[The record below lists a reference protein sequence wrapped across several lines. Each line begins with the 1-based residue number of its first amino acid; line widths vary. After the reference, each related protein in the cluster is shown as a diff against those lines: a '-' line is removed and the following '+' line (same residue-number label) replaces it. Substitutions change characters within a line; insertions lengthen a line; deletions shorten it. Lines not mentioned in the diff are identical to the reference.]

1 MGIVVSALE
10 VVEAV
15 FGIVDIAPVAQG
27 IVGAQGASHGT
38 GGAENVAPGIVGVGD
53 HSRSGGVQDGGDIA
67 LEVGGI
73 VVSGAVVGDGQ
84 RGAAGLIG
92 KGQGVAAHGHLTQL
106 AAIVDIAVRGAAVGP
121 FGPHA
126 VGIVGEGPGLPGK
139 LDLAGLGI
147 DDMAGT
153 VGDFAAV
160 AVSAVAVR
168 YRYLH
173 RIGTIALGLPA
184 NDYFKS
190 VHELLT
196 LKTKLC
202 LIGLIADR
210 NLIRKYFYFAVKYR
224 YIFPLASGFYYIAY
238 F

>member
-1 MGIVVSALE
+1 MPLFSNQI
-10 VVEAV
+10 
-15 FGIVDIAPVAQG
+15 IAPVAQG
-27 IVGAQGASHGT
+27 VVGSQGTCHGT
-38 GGAENVAPGIVGVGD
+38 AGAENVAPGIVGIGD

-67 LEVGGI
+67 LEVGGV

-84 RGAAGLIG
+84 RGAAGIVG
-92 KGQGVAAHGHLTQL
+92 KVQGVTIHRHLAHL

-121 FGPHA
+121 LGPHA
-126 VGIVGEGPGLPGK
+126 IGIIGKGPGLSGK
-139 LDLAGLGI
+139 LDLTGFGI
-147 DDMAGT
+147 DNIAGT
-153 VGDFAAV
+153 VGNFAAV

-190 VHELLT
+190 VYELLT

>member
-1 MGIVVSALE
+1 M
-10 VVEAV
+10 
-15 FGIVDIAPVAQG
+15 
-27 IVGAQGASHGT
+27 GAQGAGHGT
-38 GGAENVAPGIVGVGD
+38 GGAEDVAPGIVGIGD
-53 HSRSGGVQDGGDIA
+53 HSRSRGVQDGRDIA
-67 LEVGGI
+67 LEVGSV
-73 VVSGAVVGDGQ
+73 VVSGAVVGHGQ
-84 RGAAGLIG
+84 RRTAGLIG
-92 KGQGVAAHGHLTQL
+92 KGQDVAAYGHLTQL
-106 AAIVDIAVRGAAVGP
+106 AAVVHVVIGRTAACP
-121 FGPHA
+121 LGPHA
-126 VGIVGEGPGLPGK
+126 IGIVGKGPGLPGK

-153 VGDFAAV
+153 VGDLAAV

>member
-1 MGIVVSALE
+1 
-10 VVEAV
+10 
-15 FGIVDIAPVAQG
+15 
-27 IVGAQGASHGT
+27 VGAQGACHGT
-38 GGAENVAPGIVGVGD
+38 ADGKGLAPGIVGVSD
-53 HSRSGGVQDGGDIA
+53 HCCSGGVQDGGDIA

-73 VVSGAVVGDGQ
+73 IVGGAIVGHGQ
-84 RGAAGLIG
+84 RRAAGFVSKVQRIPI
-92 KGQGVAAHGHLTQL
+92 HGHLAQL
-106 AAIVDIAVRGAAVGP
+106 AAVVHVVIGRTAACP
-121 FGPHA
+121 LGPHA
-126 VGIVGEGPGLPGK
+126 IGIVGEGPGLPGL

-147 DDMAGT
+147 DHIAGA

-173 RIGTIALGLPA
+173 KIGTIALGLPA